1 MKHSDFI
8 KHLASVSGLTQ
19 EQTKTCVK
27 EMSHILQSTVGANEE
42 VVIKGI
48 GKFYKKERSARKGIN
63 PATGEKVDIPATNV
77 VAFKA
82 DKKFKDSLNDYD

>member
-8 KHLASVSGLTQ
+8 KLVADESSLTH
-19 EQTKTCVK
+19 EQVKTCVRK
-27 EMSHILQSTVGANEE
+27 MSSILHTVVASDEE

-48 GKFYKKERSARKGIN
+48 GKFSKKERSARVGLN
-63 PATGEKVDIPATNV
+63 PATGEKVNIPATNV

-82 DKKFKDSLNDYD
+82 DKEFKDSIND

>member
-8 KHLASVSGLTQ
+8 KLVADESGLTHDQ
-19 EQTKTCVK
+19 VKTCVRK
-27 EMSHILQSTVGANEE
+27 IVSVLHTVVGSDEE

-48 GKFYKKERSARKGIN
+48 GKFSKKERSARKGIN
-63 PATGEKVDIPATNV
+63 PATGEKVNIPATNV

-82 DKKFKDSLNDYD
+82 DKEFKDSIND

>member
-8 KHLASVSGLTQ
+8 KLVADESGLTQ
-19 EQTKTCVK
+19 DQVKNCVRK
-27 EMSHILQSTVGANEE
+27 MVSVLHTVVGSDEE

-48 GKFYKKERSARKGIN
+48 GKFSKKERSARKGIN

-82 DKKFKDSLNDYD
+82 DKEFKDSLND

>member
-8 KHLASVSGLTQ
+8 KLVAEESCLTQ
-19 EQTKTCVK
+19 DQVKTCVRK
-27 EMSHILQSTVGANEE
+27 IVSVIHTVVGSDEE

-48 GKFYKKERSARKGIN
+48 GKFSKKERSARKGIN

-82 DKKFKDSLNDYD
+82 DKEFKDSIND

>member
-8 KHLASVSGLTQ
+8 ELVADESGLTQ
-19 EQTKTCVK
+19 DQVKTCVIK
-27 EMSHILQSTVGANEE
+27 IVSVLHTVVGSNEE

-48 GKFYKKERSARKGIN
+48 GKFSKKERSARKGIN

-82 DKKFKDSLNDYD
+82 DKEFKDSLND

>member
-1 MKHSDFI
+1 MKYSDFI
-8 KHLASVSGLTQ
+8 KLVADESNLTQ
-19 EQTKTCVK
+19 DQVKTCVRK
-27 EMSHILQSTVGANEE
+27 IVSVIHTVVGSNEE

-48 GKFYKKERSARKGIN
+48 GKFSKKERSARKGIN

-82 DKKFKDSLNDYD
+82 DKEFKDSIND

>member
-8 KHLASVSGLTQ
+8 KLVADESNLTQ
-19 EQTKTCVK
+19 EQVKNCVRK
-27 EMSHILQSTVGANEE
+27 LVSVLHKAVSSDEE

-48 GKFYKKERSARKGIN
+48 GKFSKKVRSARMGIN
-63 PATGEKVDIPATNV
+63 PATGESVSIPATNV

-82 DKKFKDSLNDYD
+82 DKMFKDSLNN

>member
-8 KHLASVSGLTQ
+8 KLVADESNLTQ
-19 EQTKTCVK
+19 EQVKTCVRK
-27 EMSHILQSTVGANEE
+27 IVSVLHMAVGSGDE

-48 GKFYKKERSARKGIN
+48 GKFSKKERSARKGIN

-77 VAFKA
+77 VSFKS
-82 DKKFKDSLNDYD
+82 DKEFKSSINA